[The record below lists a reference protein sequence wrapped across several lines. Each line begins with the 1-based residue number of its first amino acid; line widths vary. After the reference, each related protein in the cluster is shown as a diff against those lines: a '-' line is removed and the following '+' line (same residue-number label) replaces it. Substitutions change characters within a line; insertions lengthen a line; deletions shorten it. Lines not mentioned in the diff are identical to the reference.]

1 MKCYSYNWGLND
13 AWSFASAN
21 TNVATGADGED
32 ILLGFKGASEVETG
46 YVYAPYTPV
55 TSTGVVMDANT
66 FTPAVSLTTRYA
78 KAMFT
83 STADSLGNSADF
95 YARIRVKNIRFS

>member
-1 MKCYSYNWGLND
+1 
-13 AWSFASAN
+13 
-21 TNVATGADGED
+21 
-32 ILLGFKGASEVETG
+32 
-46 YVYAPYTPV
+46 
-55 TSTGVVMDANT
+55 MDANT
-66 FTPAVSLTTRYA
+66 FTPAVSLNTRYA